1 MEGDKLFWILVI
13 VVASAVVVRLLEL
26 LGIRKKDDH

>member
-13 VVASAVVVRLLEL
+13 VAGSYVFIEVLER
-26 LGIRKKDDH
+26 LGIRKKD